1 MSKKNINTTSAL
13 SEEVKNKS
21 GETALRTEPNQL
33 LSDSVP
39 DIISG
44 KKVIKWLS
52 LLASSFLCFVEIVQQ
67 YREQNTEAKNKA
79 KVQCIANRCWNTH
92 NPSPRTVLFTIA
104 SQTPPFFPKSLV
116 TIRISFFIYWH
127 FAVDLKYLARRI
139 WRRRDRG
146 YFLRTCVVQETSL
159 KGL

>member
-44 KKVIKWLS
+44 KRS
-52 LLASSFLCFVEIVQQ
+52 SSSFLCFVEIVQQ

-116 TIRISFFIYWH
+116 TIRISFFIYWN
-127 FAVDLKYLARRI
+127 FAVDLKSLARRI